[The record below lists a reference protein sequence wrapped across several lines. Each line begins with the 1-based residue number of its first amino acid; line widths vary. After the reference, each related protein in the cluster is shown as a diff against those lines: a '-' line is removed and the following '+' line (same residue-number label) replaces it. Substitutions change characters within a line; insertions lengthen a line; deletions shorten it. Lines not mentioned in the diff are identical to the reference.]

1 MSDKEKSKH
10 QQIDRQVSS
19 FIEEVGLYSEE
30 HINYIDK
37 LNHVLDEMKNSANSV
52 ERKNYPSFYETVK
65 SFEHYLKEKR
75 ITLTSHE
82 NERLSVIVSSGLNN
96 MAKKR
101 MAEDLIHAVKER
113 HASEVE
119 MKISEERKKSEIAE
133 LKKSRSFI
141 VNWYNLFKF
150 ALEYGTITLFSHRL
164 KAECFDRLRVNANTW
179 FAAVKP
185 ELRKCLDQY
194 YFYLSVLE
202 YNSLAALYEMGDV
215 LHNAK
220 SVPKNLSYTW
230 EEINDIMNRITSLY
244 IIVAVNVKYID
255 SGLKKIFKDQN
266 PGHGFWGFIG
276 LLTDRPIVNGK
287 AARYSYDEMIS
298 ETVRGVLFSYY
309 TTCAGVTVKTMY
321 QLMYLSGEDGLLD
334 GHEKQLTDEAKKDQ
348 AVRETREQGESSR
361 ISARLGE
368 ISDLA
373 GIYREDGIN
382 LAVRIF
388 ALEAKGNLNQWNRE
402 TESRPFFRIMK
413 VFEGL
418 KKYVVEL
425 IKDSNNLILEYDDNF
440 YKNYFESQ
448 PDIMKAVIDFAEF
461 ADELQGSREKEISGL
476 RLDIDLERSAFIKRI
491 LTPDMEL
498 PNIPG
503 ARTLR
508 ETLLGMSARCYNL
521 CMRFNDLINR
531 YNAGVK
537 TQSSD
542 LTKNYDFFLNAKV
555 QHSKIRGF
563 EMLTNRRDTVLADV
577 VKAGCAISQFIS
589 EQLLH
594 PGIKAIQDEV
604 SKLTVENAALPSADT
619 ESGLPEIK
627 EIPVAGKTETGA
639 DAGDVYSDRITGL
652 KNWAY
657 FEDFILPENYDDA
670 HLFKGGVKRHLFCM
684 EITNL
689 TDINRK
695 SGNDAGDDIYRKFCH
710 VVKDIL
716 EKERGDNIALRGHGG
731 IVIGYITD
739 MEAIDAVEIVHTV
752 FRKINSMILTGEI
765 KTFPEPVISAGVYSE
780 SPGSNAIMNM
790 DLVKKIMIQGS
801 AGGKGAVAFLKNPE
815 QIITEKDL
823 DRRGYLKE
831 GLISIVT

>member
-1 MSDKEKSKH
+1 MSEKEKSKH
-10 QQIDRQVSS
+10 QQMDRQVSS

-30 HINYIDK
+30 HINYIEK
-37 LNHVLDEMKNSANSV
+37 LNNVLDEMKNSANSV

-65 SFEHYLKEKR
+65 SFDQYLREKR
-75 ITLTSHE
+75 ITLTPHE
-82 NERLSVIVSSGLNN
+82 NERLAVIVSSGLNN

-101 MAEDLIHAVKER
+101 MAEDLIHSVKER

-119 MKISEERKKSEIAE
+119 MKISEERKKAEIAE

-150 ALEYGTITLFSHRL
+150 ALEYGTITIFSHRL

-185 ELRKCLDQY
+185 ELKKCLDQY
-194 YFYLSVLE
+194 YFYLSVME
-202 YNSLAALYEMGDV
+202 YNALVALYEMGDV
-215 LHNAK
+215 LNSIKA
-220 SVPKNLSYTW
+220 VPKNLSYSW
-230 EEINDIMNRITSLY
+230 EDINDLMNRFTSLY
-244 IIVAVNVKYID
+244 IIVTVNVKYID
-255 SGLKKIFKDQN
+255 SGLKKIFKEQN

-287 AARYSYDEMIS
+287 SARYSYDEMIS
-298 ETVRGVLFSYY
+298 ETVRGVLLSYY
-309 TTCAGVTVKTMY
+309 TACAGINVKTMY

-334 GHEKQLTDEAKKDQ
+334 SQEKHLTDEARNDQ
-348 AVRETREQGESSR
+348 SVRETREQGESSR
-361 ISARLGE
+361 ISTRLNE

-373 GIYREDGIN
+373 GVYREEGIN
-382 LAVRIF
+382 FAVRIF
-388 ALEAKGNLNQWNRE
+388 ALEAKTNLNQWNRE
-402 TESRPFFRIMK
+402 AESRPFFRIMK

-418 KKYVVEL
+418 KKYIIEL
-425 IKDSNNLILEYDDNF
+425 IKDGNNLILEYDDNA

-448 PDIMKAVIDFAEF
+448 PDIIKAVLDFSEF

-476 RLDIDLERSAFIKRI
+476 RLDVDLERSAFIKRM

-531 YNAGVK
+531 YNAGGK

-555 QHSKIRGF
+555 LHPKIRGF

-577 VKAGCAISQFIS
+577 IKAGCAISQFLS
-589 EQLLH
+589 EQLMH

-604 SKLTVENAALPSADT
+604 SKLREENTARLS
-619 ESGLPEIK
+619 SGMEGDLPEIK
-627 EIPVAGKTETGA
+627 ETAVTGKTGSHN
-639 DAGDVYSDRITGL
+639 DDVYSDRITGL

-670 HLFKGGVKRHLFCM
+670 HLYRGGVKRHVFCI

-689 TDINRK
+689 VDINRK
-695 SGNDAGDDIYRKFCH
+695 SGNDAGDDVYRKFCH
-710 VVKDIL
+710 VVKDLL

-731 IVIGYITD
+731 IITGYITD
-739 MEAIDAVEIVHTV
+739 METIDAVEIVHTI
-752 FRKINSMILTGEI
+752 FRKIHSMILTGEI
-765 KTFPEPVISAGVYSE
+765 KAFPEPVINAGVYSE

-790 DLVKKIMIQGS
+790 DLAKKIMMQGS
-801 AGGKGAVAFLKNPE
+801 EGGKGHVAFLKHPD
-815 QIITEKDL
+815 QVITEKDL

-831 GLISIVT
+831 GLISVVS